1 MADGLGKGSKIGD
14 RWSRHGTAAALIVG
28 MLIAI
33 LAGAKQGNTVGLI
46 TVAQA
51 LTVLGIPA
59 LALALLFLAVQKD
72 LSGERRT
79 PPALLA
85 IAGLG
90 TLVAFF
96 FAALTAIKLWGKL
109 FGS

>member
-1 MADGLGKGSKIGD
+1 
-14 RWSRHGTAAALIVG
+14 

-33 LAGAKQGNTVGLI
+33 LAFAKEGSTVGLI

-59 LALALLFLAVQKD
+59 LALALLYLAVQKD
-72 LSGERRT
+72 LAGERRT

-85 IAGLG
+85 VAGVG
-90 TLVAFF
+90 TAVAFF
-96 FAALTAIKLWGKL
+96 FAVLTALKLWDKL
-109 FGS
+109 TGS